1 LTLTGTIDR
10 HADGQELTVRVTA
23 KLGRRHV
30 LIIAHPRVADG
41 RWQLRHLVPA
51 RDRDPGDRW
60 TFTIAYAGNKLLL
73 PATIHGGFWLE
84 IESATGPPNETAGRG
99 GGTF

>member
-1 LTLTGTIDR
+1 M
-10 HADGQELTVRVTA
+10 TA

-30 LIIAHPRVADG
+30 LITAHPRIVAG
-41 RWQLRHLVPA
+41 RVHVLARLPG

-60 TFTIAYAGNKLLL
+60 TFTVAYAGSKSLL
-73 PATIHGGFWLE
+73 PATVHGGFWLE